1 MEETLPVP
9 RTPEEDDIVKLC
21 TALNDEGALYIV
33 VGGVAV
39 NQQGF
44 LRATEDIDLLLEDSK
59 ENQEKVLHALEV
71 LPDKAVLQV
80 EENDLTEYSVVR
92 VADEVVVDLMLS
104 ACGITYSD
112 AAHDIEFQE
121 IRGVRIPFASA
132 KLLLRM
138 KQTYREKD
146 IPDRIFL
153 QQKLASAGRS

>member
-1 MEETLPVP
+1 MEETVPVP

-21 TALNDEGALYIV
+21 AALNNEGALYVI

-39 NQQGF
+39 NQLGF
-44 LRATEDIDLLLEDSK
+44 LRATEDIDLLVERSK

-80 EENDLTEYSVVR
+80 EKNDLDEYTVVR

-104 ACGITYSD
+104 TCGIAYSE
-112 AAHDIEFQE
+112 AAQDIEFKE

-146 IPDRIFL
+146 IADRIFL
-153 QQKLASAGRS
+153 QEKLASES

>member
-1 MEETLPVP
+1 MEETAPVP
-9 RTPEEDDIVKLC
+9 RTPEEHDLIKLC
-21 TALNDEGALYIV
+21 AALNEQGALYVV

-44 LRATEDIDLLLEDSK
+44 LRATEDIDLLLEDSR
-59 ENQEKVLHALEV
+59 ENQAKVLHALEV

-80 EENDLTEYSVVR
+80 EPSDLDEYTVVR

-104 ACGITYSD
+104 ACGIRYSE
-112 AAHDIEFQE
+112 AAKDIEFKE

-132 KLLLRM
+132 TLLLRM

-146 IPDRIFL
+146 IADRLFL
-153 QQKLASAGRS
+153 QEKLQRQSD

>member
-1 MEETLPVP
+1 MEETVPAP
-9 RTPEEDDIVKLC
+9 RTPEEDDIVRLC
-21 TALNDEGALYIV
+21 GALNDEGALYVI

-44 LRATEDIDLLLEDSK
+44 LRATEDIDLLVERSK

-80 EENDLTEYSVVR
+80 EKNDLDEYTVVR

-104 ACGITYSD
+104 TCGIAYSE
-112 AAHDIEFQE
+112 AAQDIEFKE

-146 IPDRIFL
+146 IADRIFL
-153 QQKLASAGRS
+153 QEKLASES

>member
-1 MEETLPVP
+1 MEETLPAP
-9 RTPEEDDIVKLC
+9 RTPEENDIVKLC
-21 TALNDEGALYIV
+21 AALNDEGALYVI

-59 ENQEKVLHALEV
+59 ENQTKALRALEV

-80 EENDLTEYSVVR
+80 EDNDLDQYTVVR

-104 ACGITYSD
+104 TCGIGYCE
-112 AAHDIEFQE
+112 AAQDIEFKE
-121 IRGVRIPFASA
+121 IQGVRVPFASA

-138 KQTYREKD
+138 KQTYRDKD
-146 IPDRIFL
+146 VADRMFL
-153 QQKLASAGRS
+153 QEKLRSNKT

>member
-1 MEETLPVP
+1 MEETLPAP
-9 RTPEEDDIVKLC
+9 RTPEEDDIVKIC
-21 TALNDEGALYIV
+21 AALNDRGALYLI

-44 LRATEDIDLLLEDSK
+44 LRATEDIDLLLEDSRQ
-59 ENQEKVLHALEV
+59 NQAKVLNALEI

-80 EENDLTEYSVVR
+80 EKSDLEQYTVVR

-104 ACGITYSD
+104 TCGIKYSE
-112 AAHDIEFQE
+112 AVKEIEFKE

-146 IPDRIFL
+146 IADRMFL
-153 QQKLASAGRS
+153 QRKLEDNNS